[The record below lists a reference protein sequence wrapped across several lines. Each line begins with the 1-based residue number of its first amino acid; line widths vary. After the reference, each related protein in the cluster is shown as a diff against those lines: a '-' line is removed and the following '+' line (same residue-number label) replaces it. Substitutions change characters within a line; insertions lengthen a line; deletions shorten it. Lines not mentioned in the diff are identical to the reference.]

1 MYVFELFYATKNYIV
16 VLMIYKMITEWVMA
30 ELSLS
35 EKEKALYLRNLSW
48 NIHISVEQS
57 PAYQFFHPVSVLIIF
72 QCYNLLLWE
81 NTQLDSEIVSTSN
94 SLIIFPNFI
103 FLYSKYIAT
112 AFTIFLFSMFY
123 TIIEDC
129 FYLYFRCSS
138 VLSVSPVIK

>member
-103 FLYSKYIAT
+103 FLY
-112 AFTIFLFSMFY
+112 FFFLFKILQRIHRHNSFY
-123 TIIEDC
+123 YLFV
-129 FYLYFRCSS
+129 FYVLYNNRRLFLKDWDER
-138 VLSVSPVIK
+138 